1 MIENNTIQGL
11 NAISSLSSQM
21 PILAISIF
29 IFIVIISTLII
40 GLLNHKKVVIGGII
54 VVPAYIVWISS
65 VGMAKQ
71 VAVGETETLALVI
84 KIIIGIILSV
94 VIGAIIEKTPL
105 YRKFLSEDLDKKEDD
120 DTNAD

>member
-11 NAISSLSSQM
+11 NAISSFSSQM

-29 IFIVIISTLII
+29 IFIAIISTLII
-40 GLLNHKKVVIGGII
+40 GLLNHKKVIIGGII
-54 VVPAYIVWISS
+54 VFPAYIVWLSS

-84 KIIIGIILSV
+84 KIIIGIMLSV
-94 VIGAIIEKTPL
+94 VIGAIIEKTPFFN
-105 YRKFLSEDLDKKEDD
+105 KVFSEDLDKREED
-120 DTNAD
+120 DTNAE